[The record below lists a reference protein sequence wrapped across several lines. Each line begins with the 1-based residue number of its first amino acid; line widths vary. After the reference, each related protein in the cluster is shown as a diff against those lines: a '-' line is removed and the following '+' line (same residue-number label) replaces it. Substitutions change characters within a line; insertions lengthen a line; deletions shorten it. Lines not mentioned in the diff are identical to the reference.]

1 MNAKKRFQIENLPSE
16 LQNKICSYLYFS
28 NNISGKIKQVN
39 ETIKNYRSIH
49 LASLSCDHETDLEL
63 VSYFIL
69 KFFLYD
75 KNRSDKLQ
83 LDYNMLSNSR
93 KLQHDELERIFTS
106 LRLVD
111 ILRILKYIQQ
121 NGVTSE
127 FYDDQFFIQINPII
141 FILTVRDAVLIN
153 SPTFFF
159 TSFLRVE
166 QLTFFCF
173 INSKKFVLPSNNPSL
188 SSFSKYI

>member
-1 MNAKKRFQIENLPSE
+1 MNAKRRFQIENLPSE

-93 KLQHDELERIFTS
+93 KLQHDELERIFTR

-127 FYDDQFFIQINPII
+127 FYDD
-141 FILTVRDAVLIN
+141 
-153 SPTFFF
+153 
-159 TSFLRVE
+159 
-166 QLTFFCF
+166 
-173 INSKKFVLPSNNPSL
+173 
-188 SSFSKYI
+188 

>member
-39 ETIKNYRSIH
+39 EAIKNYRSIY
-49 LASLSCDHETDLEL
+49 LTSLSCDHENDLEL

-69 KFFLYD
+69 KYFLYD

-93 KLQHDELERIFTS
+93 KLQHDELKRIFTR

-127 FYDDQFFIQINPII
+127 FYDD
-141 FILTVRDAVLIN
+141 
-153 SPTFFF
+153 
-159 TSFLRVE
+159 
-166 QLTFFCF
+166 
-173 INSKKFVLPSNNPSL
+173 
-188 SSFSKYI
+188 

>member
-1 MNAKKRFQIENLPSE
+1 MNVKMRFHIENLPNE

-39 ETIKNYRSIH
+39 ESIKNYRSIH

-93 KLQHDELERIFTS
+93 KLQHDELERIFTR

-121 NGVTSE
+121 NGISSE
-127 FYDDQFFIQINPII
+127 FYND
-141 FILTVRDAVLIN
+141 
-153 SPTFFF
+153 
-159 TSFLRVE
+159 
-166 QLTFFCF
+166 
-173 INSKKFVLPSNNPSL
+173 
-188 SSFSKYI
+188 

>member
-1 MNAKKRFQIENLPSE
+1 MNAKRRFQIENLPSE

-39 ETIKNYRSIH
+39 EAIKNYRSIH
-49 LASLSCDHETDLEL
+49 LTRLSCDHEIDLEL

-69 KFFLYD
+69 KYFLYD

-93 KLQHDELERIFTS
+93 KLQRDELKRIFTR

-127 FYDDQFFIQINPII
+127 FYDD
-141 FILTVRDAVLIN
+141 
-153 SPTFFF
+153 
-159 TSFLRVE
+159 
-166 QLTFFCF
+166 
-173 INSKKFVLPSNNPSL
+173 
-188 SSFSKYI
+188 

>member
-1 MNAKKRFQIENLPSE
+1 MNAKRRFQIENLPSE

-39 ETIKNYRSIH
+39 EAIKNYRSIY
-49 LASLSCDHETDLEL
+49 LTSLSCDHEIDLEL

-93 KLQHDELERIFTS
+93 KLQHDELKRIFTR

-127 FYDDQFFIQINPII
+127 FYDD
-141 FILTVRDAVLIN
+141 
-153 SPTFFF
+153 
-159 TSFLRVE
+159 
-166 QLTFFCF
+166 
-173 INSKKFVLPSNNPSL
+173 
-188 SSFSKYI
+188 

>member
-93 KLQHDELERIFTS
+93 KLQHDELERIFTR

-127 FYDDQFFIQINPII
+127 FYDD
-141 FILTVRDAVLIN
+141 
-153 SPTFFF
+153 
-159 TSFLRVE
+159 
-166 QLTFFCF
+166 
-173 INSKKFVLPSNNPSL
+173 
-188 SSFSKYI
+188 

>member
-1 MNAKKRFQIENLPSE
+1 MNAKRRFQIENLPSE

-39 ETIKNYRSIH
+39 ETIKNYRRIH

-83 LDYNMLSNSR
+83 LDYNMISNSR
-93 KLQHDELERIFTS
+93 KLQHDELERIFTR

-127 FYDDQFFIQINPII
+127 FYDD
-141 FILTVRDAVLIN
+141 
-153 SPTFFF
+153 
-159 TSFLRVE
+159 
-166 QLTFFCF
+166 
-173 INSKKFVLPSNNPSL
+173 
-188 SSFSKYI
+188 

>member
-39 ETIKNYRSIH
+39 EAIKNYRSIH
-49 LASLSCDHETDLEL
+49 LTSLSCDHEIDLEL

-69 KFFLYD
+69 KYFLYD
-75 KNRSDKLQ
+75 KIRSDKLQ
-83 LDYNMLSNSR
+83 LDYNMLSKSR
-93 KLQHDELERIFTS
+93 KLQHDELKRIFTR

-127 FYDDQFFIQINPII
+127 FYDD
-141 FILTVRDAVLIN
+141 
-153 SPTFFF
+153 
-159 TSFLRVE
+159 
-166 QLTFFCF
+166 
-173 INSKKFVLPSNNPSL
+173 
-188 SSFSKYI
+188 

>member
-1 MNAKKRFQIENLPSE
+1 MNDKRRFQIENLPSE

-39 ETIKNYRSIH
+39 EAIKNYRSIH
-49 LASLSCDHETDLEL
+49 LTSLSCDHETDLEL

-69 KFFLYD
+69 KYFLYD

-93 KLQHDELERIFTS
+93 KLQHDELKRIFTR
-106 LRLVD
+106 LRFVD

-127 FYDDQFFIQINPII
+127 FYND
-141 FILTVRDAVLIN
+141 
-153 SPTFFF
+153 
-159 TSFLRVE
+159 
-166 QLTFFCF
+166 
-173 INSKKFVLPSNNPSL
+173 
-188 SSFSKYI
+188 

>member
-1 MNAKKRFQIENLPSE
+1 MNEKRRFQIENLPSE

-69 KFFLYD
+69 KYFLYD

-93 KLQHDELERIFTS
+93 KLQHDELKRIFTR

-127 FYDDQFFIQINPII
+127 FYND
-141 FILTVRDAVLIN
+141 
-153 SPTFFF
+153 
-159 TSFLRVE
+159 
-166 QLTFFCF
+166 
-173 INSKKFVLPSNNPSL
+173 
-188 SSFSKYI
+188 

>member
-1 MNAKKRFQIENLPSE
+1 MNAKRRFQIENLPSE

-39 ETIKNYRSIH
+39 EAIKNYRSIH
-49 LASLSCDHETDLEL
+49 LTSLSCDHETDLEL
-63 VSYFIL
+63 VCYFIL
-69 KFFLYD
+69 KYFLYD

-93 KLQHDELERIFTS
+93 KLQHDELKRIFTR

-127 FYDDQFFIQINPII
+127 FYND
-141 FILTVRDAVLIN
+141 
-153 SPTFFF
+153 
-159 TSFLRVE
+159 
-166 QLTFFCF
+166 
-173 INSKKFVLPSNNPSL
+173 
-188 SSFSKYI
+188 

>member
-1 MNAKKRFQIENLPSE
+1 MNDKRRFQIENLPSE

-39 ETIKNYRSIH
+39 EAIKNYRSIH
-49 LASLSCDHETDLEL
+49 LTSLSCDHETDLEL

-69 KFFLYD
+69 KYFLYD

-93 KLQHDELERIFTS
+93 KLQHDELNRIFTR

-127 FYDDQFFIQINPII
+127 FYND
-141 FILTVRDAVLIN
+141 
-153 SPTFFF
+153 
-159 TSFLRVE
+159 
-166 QLTFFCF
+166 
-173 INSKKFVLPSNNPSL
+173 
-188 SSFSKYI
+188 

>member
-1 MNAKKRFQIENLPSE
+1 MNVKMRFHIENLPNE
-16 LQNKICSYLYFS
+16 LHNKICSYLYFS

-39 ETIKNYRSIH
+39 ESIKNYRSIH

-93 KLQHDELERIFTS
+93 KLQHDELERIFTR

-121 NGVTSE
+121 NGISSE
-127 FYDDQFFIQINPII
+127 FYND
-141 FILTVRDAVLIN
+141 
-153 SPTFFF
+153 
-159 TSFLRVE
+159 
-166 QLTFFCF
+166 
-173 INSKKFVLPSNNPSL
+173 
-188 SSFSKYI
+188 

>member
-1 MNAKKRFQIENLPSE
+1 MNAKRRFQIENLPSE

-83 LDYNMLSNSR
+83 LDYNMISNSR
-93 KLQHDELERIFTS
+93 KLQHDELERIFTR

-127 FYDDQFFIQINPII
+127 FYDD
-141 FILTVRDAVLIN
+141 
-153 SPTFFF
+153 
-159 TSFLRVE
+159 
-166 QLTFFCF
+166 
-173 INSKKFVLPSNNPSL
+173 
-188 SSFSKYI
+188 

>member
-1 MNAKKRFQIENLPSE
+1 MNAKRRFQIENLPSE

-39 ETIKNYRSIH
+39 EAIKNYRSIH
-49 LASLSCDHETDLEL
+49 LTSLSCDHETDLEL

-69 KFFLYD
+69 KYFLYD

-93 KLQHDELERIFTS
+93 KLQHDELKRIFTR

-127 FYDDQFFIQINPII
+127 FYND
-141 FILTVRDAVLIN
+141 
-153 SPTFFF
+153 
-159 TSFLRVE
+159 
-166 QLTFFCF
+166 
-173 INSKKFVLPSNNPSL
+173 
-188 SSFSKYI
+188 

>member
-39 ETIKNYRSIH
+39 ETIKNYRRIY
-49 LASLSCDHETDLEL
+49 LTSLSCDHDIDLEL

-93 KLQHDELERIFTS
+93 KLQHDELERIFTR

-127 FYDDQFFIQINPII
+127 FYDD
-141 FILTVRDAVLIN
+141 
-153 SPTFFF
+153 
-159 TSFLRVE
+159 
-166 QLTFFCF
+166 
-173 INSKKFVLPSNNPSL
+173 
-188 SSFSKYI
+188 

>member
-1 MNAKKRFQIENLPSE
+1 MNAKRRIQIENLPSE

-39 ETIKNYRSIH
+39 EAIKNYRSIH
-49 LASLSCDHETDLEL
+49 LTSLSCDHETDLEL

-69 KFFLYD
+69 KYFLYD

-93 KLQHDELERIFTS
+93 KLQHDELKRIFTR
-106 LRLVD
+106 LRFVD

-127 FYDDQFFIQINPII
+127 FYND
-141 FILTVRDAVLIN
+141 
-153 SPTFFF
+153 
-159 TSFLRVE
+159 
-166 QLTFFCF
+166 
-173 INSKKFVLPSNNPSL
+173 
-188 SSFSKYI
+188 

>member
-1 MNAKKRFQIENLPSE
+1 MNAKRRFQIENLPSE

-39 ETIKNYRSIH
+39 EAIKNYRRIY
-49 LASLSCDHETDLEL
+49 LTSLSCDHEIDLEL

-69 KFFLYD
+69 KYFLYD

-93 KLQHDELERIFTS
+93 KLQHDELERIFTR

-127 FYDDQFFIQINPII
+127 FYDD
-141 FILTVRDAVLIN
+141 
-153 SPTFFF
+153 
-159 TSFLRVE
+159 
-166 QLTFFCF
+166 
-173 INSKKFVLPSNNPSL
+173 
-188 SSFSKYI
+188 

>member
-1 MNAKKRFQIENLPSE
+1 MNAKRRIQIENLPSE

-39 ETIKNYRSIH
+39 EAIKNYRSIH
-49 LASLSCDHETDLEL
+49 LTSLSCDHETDLEL

-69 KFFLYD
+69 KYFLYD

-93 KLQHDELERIFTS
+93 KLQHDELKRIFTR

-111 ILRILKYIQQ
+111 VLRILKYIQQ

-127 FYDDQFFIQINPII
+127 FYND
-141 FILTVRDAVLIN
+141 
-153 SPTFFF
+153 
-159 TSFLRVE
+159 
-166 QLTFFCF
+166 
-173 INSKKFVLPSNNPSL
+173 
-188 SSFSKYI
+188 

>member
-1 MNAKKRFQIENLPSE
+1 MNDKRRFQIENLPSE

-39 ETIKNYRSIH
+39 EAIKNYRSIH
-49 LASLSCDHETDLEL
+49 LTSLSCDHETDLEL

-69 KFFLYD
+69 KYFLYD

-93 KLQHDELERIFTS
+93 KLQHDELKRIFTR

-127 FYDDQFFIQINPII
+127 FYND
-141 FILTVRDAVLIN
+141 
-153 SPTFFF
+153 
-159 TSFLRVE
+159 
-166 QLTFFCF
+166 
-173 INSKKFVLPSNNPSL
+173 
-188 SSFSKYI
+188 